1 MTIEI
6 HQPELEALIRERM
19 ASGAFR
25 DLDDLLEKAL
35 GALDEHASAP
45 PPPAR
50 EKQSLV
56 DMCASVRGLLTD
68 EEVDTLF
75 RRDQS
80 PSRDIDLS

>member
-19 ASGAFR
+19 ATGAFR
-25 DLDDLLEKAL
+25 DLDDLLERAL
-35 GALDEHASAP
+35 TALDEHTTAP
-45 PPPAR
+45 PTAPG
-50 EKQSLV
+50 KQSLV
-56 DMCASVRGLLTD
+56 DVCASIRGLLTD

-80 PSRDIDLS
+80 LSRDIDLS